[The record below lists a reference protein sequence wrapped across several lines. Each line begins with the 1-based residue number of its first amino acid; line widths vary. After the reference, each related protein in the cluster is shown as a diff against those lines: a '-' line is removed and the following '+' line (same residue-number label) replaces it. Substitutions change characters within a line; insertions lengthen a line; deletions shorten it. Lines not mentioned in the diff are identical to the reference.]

1 MVPNRRNSNFRPCKS
16 TQIQHFLG
24 LSRLNPL
31 MGLLGYSLF
40 FSGNYPCQIMWVL
53 RQCPQLGSRLFHQCS
68 GDNLPQIFRGMS
80 KNFEKGM
87 SKRGVIK
94 YKGGIRPLYSLW
106 VYYKKQ
112 FKRTPKLCFVHYFR
126 LVFILFNAAL
136 FGSAFS
142 TYCSGRMV
150 VHVSVFELRSLL

>member
-80 KNFEKGM
+80 KIL
-87 SKRGVIK
+87 KRK
-94 YKGGIRPLYSLW
+94 CQRSSL
-106 VYYKKQ
+106 K
-112 FKRTPKLCFVHYFR
+112 
-126 LVFILFNAAL
+126 
-136 FGSAFS
+136 
-142 TYCSGRMV
+142 
-150 VHVSVFELRSLL
+150 ELRSCVLCIISVWSLFCLMRLYSGLHFLPIALEEWLFMFPCLNSDHYYDRLYWLFTL